1 MAKFTR
7 AEIRNILGEACT
19 EEIENRLVAL
29 HLGVV
34 DPLKDDLTKYK
45 ADAEKLPGVQKQLD
59 DLKAAGDGGYKEKYE
74 KEHSAFE
81 AFKTDIT
88 AKESKAAKEKAVR
101 AYFESKN
108 ITGANLDLA
117 MRGCGEEMAAL
128 ELDGEKIKDTK
139 SLDAL
144 VDGTY
149 KGLVS
154 KQTVR
159 FDTGARFNGG
169 GNPLDV
175 ADYLASANIT
185 LQTAFGMTYVEN
197 FLGLGTVILNSSVP
211 KGKIYATAKDNIV
224 LYYIPVNGADLGE
237 VFDFTTD
244 ATGYIGI
251 HEEPDYTNMTASDT
265 VINGMA
271 LFAERIDGVVV
282 GSITPAV
289 GG

>member
-1 MAKFTR
+1 MALTR
-7 AEIRNILGEACT
+7 KLLKGMGLTDEQVDTIIEAHT
-19 EEIENRLVAL
+19 DT
-29 HLGVV
+29 V
-34 DPLKDDLTKYK
+34 DGLKADVSKYR
-45 ADAEKLPGVQKQLD
+45 ADAEKLPGVQKELD

-159 FDTGARFNGG
+159 VDTGARFNGG
-169 GNPLDV
+169 GKPMTKDEV
-175 ADYLASANIT
+175 MQIT
-185 LQTAFGMTYVEN
+185 
-197 FLGLGTVILNSSVP
+197 
-211 KGKIYATAKDNIV
+211 DR
-224 LYYIPVNGADLGE
+224 
-237 VFDFTTD
+237 
-244 ATGYIGI
+244 
-251 HEEPDYTNMTASDT
+251 
-265 VINGMA
+265 
-271 LFAERIDGVVV
+271 AERRAAIAANMDLFRKEE
-282 GSITPAV
+282 
-289 GG
+289 

>member
-1 MAKFTR
+1 MALTR
-7 AEIRNILGEACT
+7 KLLKGMGLTDEQVDTIIEAHT
-19 EEIENRLVAL
+19 DT
-29 HLGVV
+29 V
-34 DPLKDDLTKYK
+34 DGLKADVSRYK
-45 ADAEKLPGVQKQLD
+45 ADAEILPSVQKQLD

-74 KEHSAFE
+74 KEHSDFE
-81 AFKTDIT
+81 AYKSGVT

-169 GNPLDV
+169 GKPMTKDEIMQ
-175 ADYLASANIT
+175 IT
-185 LQTAFGMTYVEN
+185 
-197 FLGLGTVILNSSVP
+197 
-211 KGKIYATAKDNIV
+211 DR
-224 LYYIPVNGADLGE
+224 
-237 VFDFTTD
+237 
-244 ATGYIGI
+244 
-251 HEEPDYTNMTASDT
+251 
-265 VINGMA
+265 
-271 LFAERIDGVVV
+271 AERRAAIAANMDLFRKEE
-282 GSITPAV
+282 
-289 GG
+289 